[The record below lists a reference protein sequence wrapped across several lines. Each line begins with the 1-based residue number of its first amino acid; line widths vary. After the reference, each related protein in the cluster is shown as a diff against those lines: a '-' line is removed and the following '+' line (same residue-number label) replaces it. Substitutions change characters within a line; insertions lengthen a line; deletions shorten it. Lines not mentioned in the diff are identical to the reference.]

1 MNQETV
7 SRPVSGA
14 VHNAVDN
21 LLRTRLAPYG
31 YTRGD
36 ITGTTDHDGEPILR
50 IDVYHALTSTPI
62 DTRVTY
68 ALPTE
73 LQETLNALGE
83 ERFPLVH
90 HHFHENQ
97 AVAGWR

>member
-1 MNQETV
+1 MREASLFV
-7 SRPVSGA
+7 
-14 VHNAVDN
+14 
-21 LLRTRLAPYG
+21 
-31 YTRGD
+31 
-36 ITGTTDHDGEPILR
+36 
-50 IDVYHALTSTPI
+50 LTSTPI